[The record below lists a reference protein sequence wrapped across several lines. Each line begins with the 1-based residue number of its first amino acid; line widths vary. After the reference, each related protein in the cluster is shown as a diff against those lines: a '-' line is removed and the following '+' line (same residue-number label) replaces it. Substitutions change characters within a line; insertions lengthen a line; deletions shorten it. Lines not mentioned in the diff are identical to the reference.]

1 MYTHSILKKI
11 HLHIHVHAH
20 CMYMCVQAEAHA
32 TKMYMPNNAILTY
45 SSHSPVVLPLVYMST
60 LSGMLRISLGHD
72 IVDVIHVDPKTS
84 IVVSHILV
92 GCVSLHSYTTHSRGG
107 SFPAQPL
114 LCCAVHCNKAREG
127 YSGLTT
133 EQPHTVTC
141 EGMVAQVN
149 SGWIMKRKNEYR
161 QRKMNPI

>member
-1 MYTHSILKKI
+1 
-11 HLHIHVHAH
+11 
-20 CMYMCVQAEAHA
+20 
-32 TKMYMPNNAILTY
+32 MP
-45 SSHSPVVLPLVYMST
+45 
-60 LSGMLRISLGHD
+60 RISLGHD

-107 SFPAQPL
+107 GFPPNH
-114 LCCAVHCNKAREG
+114 CCAVHCSKAREE

-141 EGMVAQVN
+141 EEMEAQVN
-149 SGWIMKRKNEYR
+149 SGWIMERKNEYR
-161 QRKMNPI
+161 QRKKNPI